1 MLSQCQQESGSLT
14 IGYFSRICSQ
24 TPDTHVDTVARQ
36 KIQIESVNG
45 LVRLRTVDRGPDI
58 PYFQVIIAYVRELR
72 NTVPPDQNLG

>member
-14 IGYFSRICSQ
+14 IGYFTRICSR

-36 KIQIESVNG
+36 KIQVETVDG
-45 LVRLRTVDRGPDI
+45 LVRLRTVAGGPDI
-58 PYFQVIIAYVRELR
+58 RYFQVIIAYVRELR